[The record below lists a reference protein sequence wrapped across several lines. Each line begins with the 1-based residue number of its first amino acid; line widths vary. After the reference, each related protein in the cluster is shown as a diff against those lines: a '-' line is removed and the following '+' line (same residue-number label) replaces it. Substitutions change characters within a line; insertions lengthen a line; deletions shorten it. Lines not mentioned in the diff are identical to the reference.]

1 MVFIFKKRT
10 GSYASFVIML
20 SEFNGS
26 QCVDIIST
34 DGKDDFFLVG
44 TEDQLAKARAD
55 KLKELGFMEM
65 DE

>member
-1 MVFIFKKRT
+1 
-10 GSYASFVIML
+10 ML

-55 KLKELGFMEM
+55 ILKELGFMEM